1 MTLKSLGWSDFFAME
16 LQSLELG
23 DEIIP
28 ARVSRNSKHIYHV
41 ICEKG
46 KLIARVSGAFRHQAK
61 ESSDYPSVGDWV
73 AIKIGMNGLEAEIR
87 GLLTRRTVFSRQAVS
102 ASGTESKS
110 YEQIVATNVDVA
122 FLVAALD
129 GSRGFNLRRI
139 ERYLTLTR
147 NSGADPVILLN
158 KADLS
163 SDLEADLEQAKSIAA
178 GARVHA
184 ICALEEGGIEPLR
197 QYVGDGKTIV
207 LLGPSGIGKST
218 IINGIAGEEMM
229 KTSEVRKGDSRGR
242 HTTTWSE
249 LLVLRSGGVL
259 IDTPGLRDVQLWS
272 DESSIGETFRE
283 IIEIAENCRFRD
295 CNHSA
300 EPGCAVIEAL
310 ESGKIS
316 ESRLT
321 SYKKQ
326 KKEIIDSSRRREL
339 GEKKKHEPPVRPR
352 RKAQRK
358 KR

>member
-73 AIKIGMNGLEAEIR
+73 AIKIGMDGLEAEIR

-242 HTTTWSE
+242 HTTT
-249 LLVLRSGGVL
+249 
-259 IDTPGLRDVQLWS
+259 
-272 DESSIGETFRE
+272 
-283 IIEIAENCRFRD
+283 
-295 CNHSA
+295 
-300 EPGCAVIEAL
+300 
-310 ESGKIS
+310 
-316 ESRLT
+316 
-321 SYKKQ
+321 
-326 KKEIIDSSRRREL
+326 
-339 GEKKKHEPPVRPR
+339 
-352 RKAQRK
+352 
-358 KR
+358 